1 MEPALINLPDSTTN
15 KTHKFGPND
24 LNLESAKVTHWHIIT
39 PDGVEMK
46 DLLDPAAWAN
56 IAHRLRPMARIH
68 VVSDP
73 GYYVGELYVV
83 SAGNLWANVRVVS
96 YNDFR
101 NDPDM
106 LDNSTEEYEAKWVS
120 NRYQY
125 GIFRNSDKQWILKDL
140 PDMASAQAALAAQ
153 LQEMRKTA

>member
-1 MEPALINLPDSTTN
+1 MESVPINLPESTIK

-24 LNLESAKVTHWHIIT
+24 LNLESAKVTHWHIIA
-39 PDGVEMK
+39 PEGVEMK

-73 GYYVGELYVV
+73 GHYVGELFVV
-83 SAGNLWANVRVVS
+83 AAGNLWANVRVVS

-101 NDPDM
+101 SDADM
-106 LDNSTEEYEAKWVS
+106 VDTSAEEYQAKWIS
-120 NRYQY
+120 NRYGF
-125 GIFRNSDKQWILKDL
+125 GIFRVSDKQWILKDL

-153 LQEMRKTA
+153 LNEMRKTA